1 MSASID
7 LEARRK
13 HIETWA
19 KVLGLGVAAFLFAP
33 FAIATIQGLISL
45 IVVSVVG
52 LAVVNVGVPWF
63 GVTLANWRL
72 KALKSA
78 AAANPIETLENQY
91 ADRQT
96 ALLAIRD
103 NIKQSYAV
111 LQDLYSQIQKHNE
124 QFPGSPSQF
133 TDKYNKLKQLVELRG
148 NKYKQA
154 QQNLLA
160 FNELI
165 EEKRSDWKIAQ
176 TMAKASQLANVG
188 EDFQSKLL
196 KDTALSTVQ
205 DGLNLAFSELET
217 SLLDEQPMSSTPTQ
231 VTSGAP
237 VRSQIAASAPP
248 SSLDLGFD
256 ADNVIDVSAT
266 VTPEAAP
273 ARKSRT
279 KLA

>member
-1 MSASID
+1 MTSKHAESVSKLGQKYWDSALPRFS
-7 LEARRK
+7 LRPSQSQPSP
-13 HIETWA
+13 
-19 KVLGLGVAAFLFAP
+19 AF
-33 FAIATIQGLISL
+33 ISL
-45 IVVSVVG
+45 IVVSVTG
-52 LAVVNVGVPWF
+52 LVVVNVGLPWF

-72 KALKSA
+72 KALKA
-78 AAANPIETLENQY
+78 AAAMNPIETLENQY

-111 LQDLYSQIQKHNE
+111 LQDLYSQIQRHND
-124 QFPGSPSQF
+124 QFPGAPSQF

-154 QQNLLA
+154 QQNLLT
-160 FNELI
+160 FSELI
-165 EEKRSDWKIAQ
+165 DEKRSDWKIAQ

-217 SLLDEQPMSSTPTQ
+217 SLLDEQPTSSGTQPTVQ
-231 VTSGAP
+231 VSNSPARAQLSP
-237 VRSQIAASAPP
+237 SAPP

-266 VTPEAAP
+266 VEPETVP
-273 ARKSRT
+273 VARKNRRT
-279 KLA
+279 S